1 MSTESQRN
9 AAAPVRARMLIGGEW
24 IDHADRIEVRNPA
37 RPDEVVGTIVRG
49 TPADVDAAVAAA
61 KAAQP
66 KWGRMSYV
74 ERAAQL
80 EPALAALEQNIDER
94 AAIYVRENGK
104 TFKEAKG
111 EHMGAA
117 ARQRLTLAWAAD
129 LDKDRLFTND
139 QGRTFVTRRPFG
151 VVVSIV
157 PWNAPIGLAFIQIVS
172 MLLAGNSVVLKPPES
187 CPLALTKAIELFASK
202 LPKGLVNLITGMPA
216 EIGER
221 LTTHPDVAKIGFTGS
236 IASARTIMAN
246 AAQSIKGVT
255 LELGGNDPAI
265 VLDDF
270 EITEPAMNRMA
281 GAVFR
286 MTGQVCMAIKRV
298 YVPEKM
304 HDRFV
309 EAFSRSADKV
319 VVGDGLEP
327 KVTMGPLHTDKG
339 RARAMGFVEDAKRRG
354 AKVREFG
361 RIDDAKTFER
371 GWFMRPMV
379 VTGLADDAPMMVEEQ
394 FCPALPIV
402 SYRETDEALTR
413 ANSSIYGLGASVWG
427 GNVERALSVGRQV
440 ESGTV
445 WINTHGTEYINR
457 SAAYGGVKQS
467 GIGRK
472 AGLDGV
478 LEYSQMQT
486 LTAYEI

>member
-1 MSTESQRN
+1 MTDTQRN
-9 AAAPVRARMLIGGEW
+9 VAAPYHAKMLIGGES
-24 IDHADRIEVRNPA
+24 IDSANRIEVKNPA
-37 RPDEVVGTIVRG
+37 RPDELVGTVVRG
-49 TPADVDAAVAAA
+49 TPKDVDAAVAAA

-66 KWGRMSYV
+66 GWGRLTYV
-74 ERAAQL
+74 QRAAQL
-80 EPALAALEQNIDER
+80 EPALAKLEQNVDER
-94 AAIYVRENGK
+94 AALYVRENGK

-117 ARQRLTLAWAAD
+117 TRQRLTLAYAPD
-129 LDKDRLFTND
+129 LDKDKTFTNQ
-139 QGRTFVTRRPFG
+139 QGRTFVTRRPYG

-157 PWNAPIGLAFIQIVS
+157 PWNAPIGLAFIQVVS
-172 MLLAGNSVVLKPPES
+172 MLLAGNAVVVKPPES
-187 CPLALTKAIELFASK
+187 CPLALIRALELFASA
-202 LPKGLVNLITGMPA
+202 LPKGLVNIVTGMPA
-216 EIGER
+216 EIGDR
-221 LTTHPDVAKIGFTGS
+221 LTTHPDVGKIGFTGS

-265 VLDDF
+265 VLDDAD
-270 EITEPAMNRMA
+270 ISEPAMERMA

-298 YVPEKM
+298 YVPESI
-304 HDRFV
+304 HDKFV
-309 EAFSRSADKV
+309 DAFSRAADKV

-327 KVTMGPLHTDKG
+327 KVTMGPLHTEKG
-339 RARAMGFVEDAKRRG
+339 RARARSL
-354 AKVREFG
+354 
-361 RIDDAKTFER
+361 IDDAKKRGATVREYGQVDDAKAFER

-379 VTGLADDAPMMVEEQ
+379 VTNVTDDAPLMVEEQ
-394 FCPALPIV
+394 FCPALPIAR
-402 SYRETDEALTR
+402 YTDLEQAIAR
-413 ANSSIYGLGASVWG
+413 ANDSIYGLGASVWG
-427 GNVERALSVGRQV
+427 KDVDRCFNIGRRI

-486 LTAYEI
+486 LTAFETP

>member
-1 MSTESQRN
+1 MNDSQRN
-9 AAAPVRARMLIGGEW
+9 VAAPVHGCMLIGGEW
-24 IDHADRIEVRNPA
+24 IDRADRIEVKNPA
-37 RPDEVVGTIVRG
+37 RPDETVGTIVRG
-49 TPADVDAAVAAA
+49 KPADVDAAVAAA
-61 KAAQP
+61 KSAQGA
-66 KWGRMSYV
+66 WGRMSYV
-74 ERAAQL
+74 ARAALL
-80 EPALAALEQNIDER
+80 EPALKALEQNIDER
-94 AAIYVRENGK
+94 ATLYVRENGK

-117 ARQRLTLAWAAD
+117 ARQRLTLAYAAD
-129 LDKDRLFTND
+129 LDADKTFKND
-139 QGRTFVTRRPFG
+139 QGRTFVTRRPYG

-172 MLLAGNSVVLKPPES
+172 MLLAGNAVVMKPPES
-187 CPLALTKAIELFASK
+187 CPLALIKAIELFASV
-202 LPKGLVNLITGMPA
+202 LPKGLVNLVTGMPA

-236 IASARTIMAN
+236 IASAKTIMAN

-265 VLDDF
+265 ILDDF
-270 EITEPAMNRMA
+270 NIAEPAMERMA

-286 MTGQVCMAIKRV
+286 MTGQVCMAVKRV
-298 YVPEKM
+298 YVPNKM
-304 HDRFV
+304 HDKFV
-309 EAFSRSADKV
+309 EAFSRAADKV

-327 KVTMGPLHTDKG
+327 KVTMGPLHTEKG
-339 RARAMGFVEDAKRRG
+339 RARALGLVADAKTRG
-354 AKVREFG
+354 ATVTELG
-361 RIDDAKTFER
+361 QIDDPKTFER

-394 FCPALPIV
+394 FCPALPITPY
-402 SYRETDEALTR
+402 SELDEALAR
-413 ANSSIYGLGASVWG
+413 ANNSIYGLGASVWSADADRG
-427 GNVERALSVGRQV
+427 FEVARRI

-445 WINTHGTEYINR
+445 WINAHGTEYINR
-457 SAAYGGVKQS
+457 STAYGGVKQS

-486 LTAYEI
+486 LTAFEV

>member
-1 MSTESQRN
+1 MSTESPGN
-9 AAAPVRARMLIGGEW
+9 VPAPVHARMLIGGEW
-24 IDHADRIEVRNPA
+24 IDRADRIEVRNPA
-37 RPDEVVGTIVRG
+37 RPDELVGTIVRG
-49 TPADVDAAVAAA
+49 TPADVDEAVAAA

-66 KWGRMSYV
+66 GWARMSYV
-74 ERAAQL
+74 ERAAAL
-80 EPALAALEQNIDER
+80 EPALARLEQDIDAR
-94 AAIYVRENGK
+94 AALYVRENGK

-111 EHMGAA
+111 EHMGAS
-117 ARQRLTLAWAAD
+117 ARQRLTLAYAAD
-129 LDKDRLFTND
+129 LDKDKLYTNQ
-139 QGRTFVTRRPFG
+139 QGRTFVTRRPYG

-172 MLLAGNSVVLKPPES
+172 MLLAGNAVVMKPPES
-187 CPLALTKAIELFASK
+187 CPLALIRALDLFSSA
-202 LPKGLVNLITGMPA
+202 LPKGLVNIVTGMPA

-236 IASARTIMAN
+236 IASAKTIMAN
-246 AAQSIKGVT
+246 AARSIKGVT

-265 VLDDF
+265 LLDDADLS
-270 EITEPAMNRMA
+270 EPAMDRMA

-286 MTGQVCMAIKRV
+286 MTGQVCMAVKRV
-298 YVPEKM
+298 YVPSAM

-309 EAFSRSADKV
+309 DAFSRAADKV

-327 KVTMGPLHTDKG
+327 KVTMGPLHTEKG
-339 RARAMGFVEDAKRRG
+339 RTRARGLVDEARRRG
-354 AKVREFG
+354 AHIEELG
-361 RIDDAKTFER
+361 RIDDPKAFER

-379 VTGLADDAPMMVEEQ
+379 VTGIAGDAPLMVEEQ
-394 FCPALPIV
+394 FCPVLPIV
-402 SYRETDEALTR
+402 PYADLDEAVAR
-413 ANSSIYGLGASVWG
+413 ANDSVYGLGASVWG
-427 GNVERALSVGRQV
+427 ADVERALAVGRRI

-445 WINTHGTEYINR
+445 WLNAHGTEYINR
-457 SAAYGGVKQS
+457 STAYGGVKQS

-486 LTAYEI
+486 LTAYEV

>member
-1 MSTESQRN
+1 MSNDSQHN
-9 AAAPVRARMLIGGEW
+9 AAQPVHGRMLIGGEW
-24 IDHADRIEVRNPA
+24 VDSANRIEVRNPA
-37 RPDEVVGTIVRG
+37 RPDEIVGTIVRG

-117 ARQRLTLAWAAD
+117 ARQRLTLAYAKD
-129 LDKDRLFTND
+129 LDQDRLFTND
-139 QGRTFVTRRPFG
+139 LGRTFVTRRPFG

-187 CPLALTKAIELFASK
+187 CPLALIKAIELFAPK
-202 LPKGLVNLITGMPA
+202 LPKGLVNLITGMPS
-216 EIGER
+216 EIGDR

-236 IASARTIMAN
+236 IASAKTIMAN

-265 VLDDF
+265 ILDDF
-270 EITEPAMNRMA
+270 QITEPVMDRMA
-281 GAVFR
+281 GVVYR
-286 MTGQVCMAIKRV
+286 MTGQVCMAIKRI
-298 YVPEKM
+298 YVPEPM

-309 EAFSRSADKV
+309 DAFARAADKV

-327 KVTMGPLHTDKG
+327 HVTMGPLHTEKG
-339 RARAMGFVEDAKRRG
+339 RDRGQGFVDDAKRRG

-361 RIDDAKTFER
+361 QIDDAKTFER

-379 VTGLADDAPMMVEEQ
+379 VTGLSDDAPIMVEEQ

-402 SYRETDEALTR
+402 SYRDVDEALVR
-413 ANSSIYGLGASVWG
+413 ANNSIFGLGGSVWG
-427 GNVERALSVGRQV
+427 GNVERALAVSRQV

-445 WINTHGTEYINR
+445 WINTHGTEHINR

-472 AGLDGV
+472 AGMDGV

-486 LTAYEI
+486 LTAYEV

>member
-1 MSTESQRN
+1 MTTDSN
-9 AAAPVRARMLIGGEW
+9 VAAPVHAKMLIGGEW
-24 IDHADRIEVRNPA
+24 IDRADRIEVRNPA
-37 RPDEVVGTIVRG
+37 RPDELVGTIVRG

-61 KAAQP
+61 KTAQP
-66 KWGRMSYV
+66 GWARKSYV
-74 ERAAQL
+74 QRAAEL
-80 EPALAALEQNIDER
+80 EPALARLEQDIDAR
-94 AAIYVRENGK
+94 AALYVRENGK

-117 ARQRLTLAWAAD
+117 ARQRLTLAYAAD
-129 LDKDRLFTND
+129 LDKDKLYTNQ
-139 QGRTFVTRRPFG
+139 QGRTFVTRLPYG

-157 PWNAPIGLAFIQIVS
+157 PWNAPIGLAFIQVVS
-172 MLLAGNSVVLKPPES
+172 MLLAGNAVVVKPPES
-187 CPLALTKAIELFASK
+187 CPLALIKALELFSSG
-202 LPKGLVNLITGMPA
+202 LPKGLVNIVTGLPA
-216 EIGER
+216 EIGDR
-221 LTTHPDVAKIGFTGS
+221 LTTHPGVGKIGFTGS
-236 IASARTIMAN
+236 IASAKTIMAN

-270 EITEPAMNRMA
+270 DPTEAAMERMA

-286 MTGQVCMAIKRV
+286 MTGQVCMAVKRV
-298 YVPEKM
+298 YVPEKI

-309 EAFSRSADKV
+309 AAFSKAADKV

-327 KVTMGPLHTDKG
+327 KVTMGPLHTEKG
-339 RARAMGFVEDAKRRG
+339 RARARG
-354 AKVREFG
+354 L
-361 RIDDAKTFER
+361 IDDAKKRGAEVREYGQIDDPKTFER

-379 VTGLADDAPMMVEEQ
+379 VTKVPDDAPLMVEEQ

-402 SYRETDEALTR
+402 SYSDLDQALAR
-413 ANSSIYGLGASVWG
+413 ANDSIYGLGASVWG
-427 GNVERALSVGRQV
+427 GDVERALKVGRQV

-457 SAAYGGVKQS
+457 SVAYGGVKQS